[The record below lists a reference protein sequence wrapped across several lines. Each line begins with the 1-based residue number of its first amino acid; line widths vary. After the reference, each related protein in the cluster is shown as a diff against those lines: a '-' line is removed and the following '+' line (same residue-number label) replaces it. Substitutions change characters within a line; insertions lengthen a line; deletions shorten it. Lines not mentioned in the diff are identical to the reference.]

1 MDNSP
6 NPAEAIRLEQDSEDP
21 GRLAEKPVPLSG
33 HLARSPQAPRGG
45 NGLQFVDR
53 LACTI
58 DEACSAIGLGRTKL
72 YELIGEGR
80 VETTSVG
87 RRRLVLVRSL
97 VALIDQRRDGV
108 ADGKVNSDAE

>member
-6 NPAEAIRLEQDSEDP
+6 DHAGAIRLEQESEDP
-21 GRLAEKPVPLSG
+21 GRMAEKPVPLSG
-33 HLARSPQAPRGG
+33 HLARSLQAPRGG

-97 VALIDQRRDGV
+97 VALIDQGRDAA
-108 ADGKVNSDAE
+108 ADGNVNPDTE